1 MNETHPHWMSEEAIH
16 TLSSGYLQKGET
28 PRAMFERVARTASR
42 LNQDPQLEEE
52 IFECLWRGFAGL
64 ASPVAANFGSPRAL
78 PVSCYTVHL
87 SDSTPSIFSH
97 VKEVAMLSKN
107 GGGVGVYFGEVRP
120 AGAPISNGGRSTGVV
135 PWAQIYD
142 QTARVV
148 SQGGVRRGSFAI
160 YLPISHPDV
169 PELLR
174 AKDHGK
180 GDPRQMIDSNVALT
194 ISDEWI
200 EDMIAGDTQKQELFG
215 EVLKTRMISGS
226 PYLMFEDNVNNQNPK
241 CYVERG
247 LKVSSSNLCSEI
259 MLHTDE
265 NHTFVCVL
273 SSLNLSRFDEWEHWR
288 SPTSGRSVPQVMIH
302 LLEAVVTEFIK
313 KADSMAGL
321 GRAVRIARK
330 SRALGLGVMGLHAY
344 YQKIGLPFKSEG
356 ARDANI
362 RVHKWVKQESEKASK
377 ELAQRFG
384 EPEWCEGSGMRH
396 THLLAIAPTKTNSV
410 ISGAFS
416 EGIEPL
422 TSNYF
427 VAKQAKGTYVRK
439 NPVLEKLFCD
449 RGIDDSIWEQI
460 LRAKG
465 SVQDLDC
472 LSDVEKEVFKTAREI
487 DQFELVKQAADRQP
501 FICQGQSLNLF
512 VDPEADPAYIMR
524 LHLAAWKN
532 GLKSL
537 YYLKSSSLLT
547 NKKVVPALIVT
558 KDDCPWCDKLKS
570 ALAADGIHYEEITKV
585 QAEEKGYWNKEWKT
599 VPQMWLYK
607 KHVGGY
613 TDYVQLTSKPNEVQY
628 NECAAC
634 EA

>member
-321 GRAVRIARK
+321 GRAV
-330 SRALGLGVMGLHAY
+330 
-344 YQKIGLPFKSEG
+344 
-356 ARDANI
+356 
-362 RVHKWVKQESEKASK
+362 
-377 ELAQRFG
+377 
-384 EPEWCEGSGMRH
+384 
-396 THLLAIAPTKTNSV
+396 
-410 ISGAFS
+410 
-416 EGIEPL
+416 
-422 TSNYF
+422 
-427 VAKQAKGTYVRK
+427 
-439 NPVLEKLFCD
+439 
-449 RGIDDSIWEQI
+449 
-460 LRAKG
+460 
-465 SVQDLDC
+465 
-472 LSDVEKEVFKTAREI
+472 
-487 DQFELVKQAADRQP
+487 
-501 FICQGQSLNLF
+501 
-512 VDPEADPAYIMR
+512 
-524 LHLAAWKN
+524 
-532 GLKSL
+532 
-537 YYLKSSSLLT
+537 
-547 NKKVVPALIVT
+547 
-558 KDDCPWCDKLKS
+558 
-570 ALAADGIHYEEITKV
+570 
-585 QAEEKGYWNKEWKT
+585 
-599 VPQMWLYK
+599 
-607 KHVGGY
+607 
-613 TDYVQLTSKPNEVQY
+613 
-628 NECAAC
+628 
-634 EA
+634 